1 MVELARQLEEQQKE
15 LDVVERTGKSE
26 MESQSSCNL
35 SDRSSPSEQ
44 DHSDFETDYRKQV
57 FGNGNM
63 MTMSPQSFGGYDGL
77 DVDSVPSPVD
87 AAAMFPSRS
96 QAMPS
101 FPAQWTTG
109 RVASMDLSQQF
120 IPTTGS
126 MNHMDL
132 LNQGLMESEFG
143 TIKPHMLS
151 CPNPDVMMG
160 MGDPMIY
167 SGYDAEPMRL

>member
-1 MVELARQLEEQQKE
+1 M
-15 LDVVERTGKSE
+15 
-26 MESQSSCNL
+26 
-35 SDRSSPSEQ
+35 
-44 DHSDFETDYRKQV
+44 QV
-57 FGNGNM
+57 FGNGNV

-87 AAAMFPSRS
+87 TAAMFPSRP
-96 QAMPS
+96 QAMSGYP
-101 FPAQWTTG
+101 PQWTTTE
-109 RVASMDLSQQF
+109 RMAPMDMSQQF

-126 MNHMDL
+126 MNQMDL
-132 LNQGLMESEFG
+132 MNQGLIESEFG

-167 SGYDAEPMRL
+167 SGYDAEAMRL